1 MAKDKYKQ
9 DITEYMFREKDGV
22 NCLKRYVNQEKLDSS
37 TKFLSGLIT
46 FVWRSYTYDMSQV
59 KHWWKTN
66 PPSPLLPPVWIE
78 EHLNPILCKW
88 IDEHM
93 ALSSSG

>member
-46 FVWRSYTYDMSQV
+46 FIWNSYTCDMGQV

-66 PPSPLLPPVWIE
+66 PPPPLLAPVWIE